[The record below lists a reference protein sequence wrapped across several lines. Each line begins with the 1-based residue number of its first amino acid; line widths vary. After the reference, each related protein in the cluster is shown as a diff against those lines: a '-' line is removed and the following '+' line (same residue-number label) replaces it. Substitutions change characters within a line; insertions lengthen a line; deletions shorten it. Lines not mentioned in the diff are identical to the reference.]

1 MLRNYAIG
9 VKGLGFCLFVILGL
23 FCSSLVFA
31 ADFPTKTIQIINPN
45 APGGPADIASRMLT
59 PRLSAILGQ
68 SVVVVNKTGGGGTVG
83 IQYVAAAPPDG
94 YTILFTGPT
103 VMLAPLISKDI
114 PFQFEDFIPVNLAVD
129 IPNVLVT
136 KKDAPWQT
144 FEDLIA
150 YAKKNPGK
158 LTFSGGGPGN
168 VVHFDLEKIKM
179 TTGTDI
185 IYIPMEGSAQATI
198 AVVGGHADMT
208 MMAYSGCKGYID
220 AGSLRALMVMSYKH
234 LKELSSVPAA
244 GEKGYPNL
252 ASFTALAFYVPAKTP
267 GAIVKRLGEA
277 FNEVLKDKEIIAKM
291 EKAGSSPVVN
301 LGPEEAFKILKERQL
316 GYAEV
321 VKAGRIRISR

>member
-1 MLRNYAIG
+1 MVRNRRG
-9 VKGLGFCLFVILGL
+9 KGKAVGLCLFVIMSLL
-23 FCSSLVFA
+23 YMSSA
-31 ADFPTKTIQIINPN
+31 YGADFPTKTIQIINPN

-94 YTILFTGPT
+94 HTILFTGPT

-114 PFQFEDFIPVNLAVD
+114 PFQFEDLIPVNLAVD
-129 IPNVLVT
+129 IPNVLVI

-144 FEDLIA
+144 FEDMIA

-179 TTGTDI
+179 ATGTDI

-234 LKELSSVPAA
+234 LKELPNVPAA

-267 GAIVKRLGEA
+267 GAIVRRLGEA
-277 FNEVLKDKEIIAKM
+277 FNEALKDKETIAKM

-301 LGPEEAFKILKERQL
+301 LGPEEAFKILKERQQ
-316 GYAEV
+316 GYSEV
-321 VKAGRIRISR
+321 VKAGRIRQK